1 MSEYIQ
7 LRQQD
12 FSFFGKR
19 AKIKG
24 ELYLSGTTH
33 LASSVE
39 GEIRMQDKS
48 ELTLEHEAIVK
59 GDIHCH
65 NLEVYGEVQ
74 GNIHST
80 GLVTFHPTSNF
91 TGKVSSQKLIIK
103 PGAELNMD
111 GHTVEN

>member
-12 FSFFGKR
+12 FSFFGKN

-24 ELYLSGTTH
+24 ELHLSGTTH

-39 GEIRMQDKS
+39 GEIRMQEKS
-48 ELTLEHEAIVK
+48 ELILEHEANVK
-59 GDIHCH
+59 GDIYCH
-65 NLEVYGEVQ
+65 NLEVYGEVR
-74 GNIHST
+74 GNINST
-80 GLVTFHPTSNF
+80 GLVTFHPTSRF
-91 TGKVSSQKLIIK
+91 SGKISAQKLMIK
-103 PGAELNMD
+103 PGADLNMD

>member
-12 FSFFGKR
+12 FSFLGKSS
-19 AKIKG
+19 KIKG

-33 LASSVE
+33 LASSIE
-39 GEIRMQDKS
+39 GEIRMQEKS
-48 ELTLEHEAIVK
+48 ELTLEHESKVK

-74 GNIHST
+74 GNIYST
-80 GLVTFHPTSNF
+80 GLVTFHPTSRF
-91 TGKVSSQKLIIK
+91 SGKLSAQKLVIK
-103 PGAELNMD
+103 PGADLNMD
-111 GHTVEN
+111 GHTVET